1 MVEVQTQATVITRD
15 QSETEY
21 AVVKFADMSEK
32 MQ

>member
-1 MVEVQTQATVITRD
+1 MVEVQTQATVIIRD
-15 QSETEY
+15 QAETEY